1 MNEAEREPIVF
12 VALLVK
18 QKGLILPMWLKS
30 MSEWDYPKERMILY
44 IRSNNNTDHTQEVLR
59 DWINENRQYYR
70 LVIEDYKDV
79 VENVEKYG
87 VHEWNAVRFKV
98 LGRIRNESLRIASST
113 KSDFYWVVDVDNFI
127 KPHTLSKMV
136 SHNLPV
142 VAPFLKCAD
151 TDSPAYSNYHFVT
164 DARGYYLDDSRYH
177 QILRQEIKGLVL
189 CDVVHCTY
197 LIRRDFFEKITY
209 TDGTVDY
216 EYVIFSRNLRNLG
229 VPQYFDNQEV
239 YGFLTLKDDVDGS
252 VNALKHL
259 NTADSTSADST
270 LAKDYFHK
278 TVQVQPSSKMVET
291 CLNIH
296 VITLRTSLKRQ
307 AEFKSNHPF
316 LDYEW
321 FEAVTPEDFS
331 REDLVRLNLI
341 DSSINWK
348 STSIANALS
357 HKALWEKA
365 LASNQNLIIME
376 DDVHI
381 ATDFWECLTPLL
393 KDVGDNFDIL
403 LLGCNWDRFLLL
415 EMFPGESGLVKLQ
428 FNQSALQNEIDIVR
442 FNQVRSN
449 AYRLS
454 SAFGNCGYVI
464 SPKGAAL
471 MIESVF
477 PLGERLVNR
486 KGVESKFNAQSKDAL
501 MCLVYPESASYV
513 AFPPLV
519 YVANNH
525 SESTLHNGP
534 KLS

>member
-1 MNEAEREPIVF
+1 MNETNHEPIVF

-44 IRSNNNTDHTQEVLR
+44 IRSNNNTDQTQEVLR

-151 TDSPAYSNYHFVT
+151 IDLPAYSNYHFVT
-164 DARGYYLDDSRYH
+164 DARGYYLDDSRYY

-209 TDGTVDY
+209 TDGTDDY

-239 YGFLTLKDDVDGS
+239 YGFLTHKDDVDGS

-259 NTADSTSADST
+259 
-270 LAKDYFHK
+270 
-278 TVQVQPSSKMVET
+278 
-291 CLNIH
+291 
-296 VITLRTSLKRQ
+296 
-307 AEFKSNHPF
+307 
-316 LDYEW
+316 
-321 FEAVTPEDFS
+321 
-331 REDLVRLNLI
+331 
-341 DSSINWK
+341 
-348 STSIANALS
+348 
-357 HKALWEKA
+357 
-365 LASNQNLIIME
+365 
-376 DDVHI
+376 
-381 ATDFWECLTPLL
+381 
-393 KDVGDNFDIL
+393 G
-403 LLGCNWDRFLLL
+403 
-415 EMFPGESGLVKLQ
+415 
-428 FNQSALQNEIDIVR
+428 
-442 FNQVRSN
+442 
-449 AYRLS
+449 
-454 SAFGNCGYVI
+454 
-464 SPKGAAL
+464 
-471 MIESVF
+471 
-477 PLGERLVNR
+477 
-486 KGVESKFNAQSKDAL
+486 
-501 MCLVYPESASYV
+501 
-513 AFPPLV
+513 
-519 YVANNH
+519 
-525 SESTLHNGP
+525 
-534 KLS
+534 